1 MRPRSE
7 WLALVFAPVG
17 AAVIHYP
24 DSSIPQKH
32 SVSQLLGVLTAGSSQ
47 GVLPQE
53 LPSEGGSCLSQVLS
67 LTLGLPASTD
77 CLDVEVTKA
86 WLPWLIRRRLQRT
99 TPASEL
105 PLGSDEASLGAA
117 SHFQLCLLLS
127 SASLSPLQ
135 VLSQEC
141 SSVNYLRA
149 NLRAT
154 FLGRKI
160 YDTVP
165 VCSCCLS
172 SWVESS
178 T

>member
-1 MRPRSE
+1 M
-7 WLALVFAPVG
+7 VGPVG
-17 AAVIHYP
+17 ASVIHYP

-86 WLPWLIRRRLQRT
+86 WPPWLLRRHLRRT
-99 TPASEL
+99 IPASEL

-135 VLSQEC
+135 VLSREC
-141 SSVNYLRA
+141 SSVNCLCA

-160 YDTVP
+160 YDSIP